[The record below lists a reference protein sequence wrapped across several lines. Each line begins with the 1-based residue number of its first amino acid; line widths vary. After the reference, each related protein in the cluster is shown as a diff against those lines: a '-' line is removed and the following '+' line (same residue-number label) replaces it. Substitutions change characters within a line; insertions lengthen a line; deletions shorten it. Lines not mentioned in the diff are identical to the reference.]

1 MIGLWGDFFGKG
13 IEMPAQVDKEKCTG
27 CESCVEECPS
37 EAISM
42 DEGKAKVN
50 PEACIDCGVCIDA
63 CPEQA
68 ISMQ

>member
-1 MIGLWGDFFGKG
+1 
-13 IEMPAQVDKEKCTG
+13 MPAKVDKEKCTG

-42 DEGKAKVN
+42 DEEKALVN

-68 ISMQ
+68 ISME

>member
-1 MIGLWGDFFGKG
+1 MIQLFFGKG
-13 IEMPAQVDKEKCTG
+13 RVMPAKVDKEKCTG
-27 CESCVEECPS
+27 CESCIEECPS

-68 ISMQ
+68 ISME

>member
-1 MIGLWGDFFGKG
+1 
-13 IEMPAQVDKEKCTG
+13 MPANVYKEKCTG
-27 CESCVEECPS
+27 CETCIEECPS

-50 PEACIDCGVCIDA
+50 TDACIDCGVCIDA

-68 ISMQ
+68 INME